1 MRNGPR
7 VWVESQNGWFLDMSR
22 PTLVA
27 PLAAL
32 LNSAVGAACG
42 CGARAWSIVVERNLV
57 GLTARAEIRSR

>member
-1 MRNGPR
+1 
-7 VWVESQNGWFLDMSR
+7 MSR

-32 LNSAVGAACG
+32 LNGAVGAACG